1 MKKVVVKGSSAEK
14 LAAFFPWVYDNEILE
29 CAESRGDI
37 VEVFSKSGA
46 FLGTGYLNTHSAI
59 SVRILS
65 FGKEKIDRDFFVR
78 RITRAFESRRD
89 ILGRTNACRVVH
101 SEADG
106 LPGLIADIYNGF
118 LVVQVNT
125 AGMEN
130 FRGTILDVFSQVLE
144 IKGIYEKSDARS
156 REKEGLQ
163 TRENVLMGEVPER
176 VIIEEN
182 GIKFLVEL
190 KGSQKTGFYLDQRRN
205 RYITSSRIAAGMRVL
220 DVFSHTGA
228 FGIYAALKGAKVK
241 LVDVSRAALDLAREN
256 AGLNGLGRIEAIKA
270 DAFDFL
276 DDCVKDGT
284 RADAVVL
291 DPPPFSRT
299 RGSRQGA
306 LRGMK
311 HLALQSL
318 RILGEG
324 GLLAIFSCSHNI
336 SMDDLLRLTIEA
348 ARDTRS
354 RLEVTD
360 FLFQDV
366 DHPYIINIPQSLYL
380 KGLLLKK
387 HD

>member
-1 MKKVVVKGSSAEK
+1 LKKVVVKGSSAEK

-29 CAESRGDI
+29 CPESRGDI

-65 FGKEKIDRDFFVR
+65 FGREKIDRDFFVR
-78 RITRAFESRRD
+78 RISMAFASRRD
-89 ILGRTNACRVVH
+89 ILGRTNACRIVH

-125 AGMEN
+125 LGMEN
-130 FRGTILDVFSQVLE
+130 FRDTILDVFSQVLE
-144 IKGIYEKSDARS
+144 IKAVYEKSDARS

-163 TRENVLMGEVPER
+163 TRENVLRGEVPER

-182 GIKFLVEL
+182 GIKFHVEL
-190 KGSQKTGFYLDQRRN
+190 RGSQKTGFYLDQRRN
-205 RYITSSRIAAGMRVL
+205 RCITSSRISAGMRVL
-220 DVFSHTGA
+220 DVFSHAGA

-241 LVDVSRAALDLAREN
+241 LVDVSRAALDLAQEN

-270 DAFDFL
+270 DAFDFI
-276 DDCVKDGT
+276 DDCVKNGT

-291 DPPPFSRT
+291 DPPPFSKT

-306 LRGMK
+306 LKGMK

-324 GLLAIFSCSHNI
+324 GLLAIFSCSHNV
-336 SMDDLLRLTIEA
+336 SMDDLLKLTTEA

-360 FLFQDV
+360 FLFQDL
-366 DHPYIINIPQSLYL
+366 DHPYLINIPQSLYL

>member
-14 LAAFFPWVYDNEILE
+14 LVAFFPWVYDNEILE
-29 CAESRGDI
+29 CPESRGDI

-65 FGKEKIDRDFFVR
+65 FGKEKIDREFFVR

-176 VIIEEN
+176 VTIEEN

-205 RYITSSRIAAGMRVL
+205 RYITSSRLSAGMRVL

-299 RGSRQGA
+299 RGSRHGA
-306 LRGMK
+306 LKGMK

-366 DHPYIINIPQSLYL
+366 DHPYLINIPQSLYL

>member
-1 MKKVVVKGSSAEK
+1 LKKVVVKGSSAEK
-14 LAAFFPWVYDNEILE
+14 LSAFFPWVYDNEILE
-29 CAESRGDI
+29 RPESRGDI

-59 SVRILS
+59 AVRLLS
-65 FGKEKIDRDFFVR
+65 FGKEKIDRAFFVR
-78 RITRAFESRRD
+78 RITRAFESRRE
-89 ILGRTNACRVVH
+89 IFGRTNAFRVVH

-130 FRGTILDVFSQVLE
+130 FRGTILDVFSQVLV

-205 RYITSSRIAAGMRVL
+205 RYITSSRIVAGMRVL

-241 LVDVSRAALDLAREN
+241 LVDVSRAALDLAQEN

-276 DDCVKDGT
+276 DDCVKDGA

-299 RGSRQGA
+299 HGSRQGA

-311 HLALQSL
+311 HLALQGL
-318 RILGEG
+318 RILGDG

-366 DHPYIINIPQSLYL
+366 DHPYLINIPQSLYL